1 MDADRRAVGR
11 PVAVELSVGVRLPHL
26 QWLWISLFVGAAVA
40 LVVGALLVVLAVR
53 RRPSV

>member
-1 MDADRRAVGR
+1 MNADGSR

-26 QWLWISLFVGAAVA
+26 QWVWIGLFVGAALA
-40 LVVGALLVVLAVR
+40 LVAGALLVVFAVR